1 MKRLIEKIK
10 ELIEKIKNLPL
21 KKRIV
26 LLVTVILT
34 AVLCVA
40 VVVVAWFY
48 RQRKAA
54 EMYKVE
60 FPNSLYL
67 NAAQRE
73 DRMYFN
79 MNAISQYKIDPVTDS
94 PVHDEQGNLI
104 PVNSQKYVFAVS
116 GSSVKNYKIQLAH
129 TNNNQ
134 FTYKIYPATQYDTA
148 NDVPSGTSEDDIVLY
163 NMHADSH
170 NENTMQIVN
179 DEYSESGSKYYVKG
193 SAVVPGEYKNDKTD
207 VPKEAESSGPY
218 YEENYGSLTNVQKD
232 DIPSYWQSESIP
244 VTWDSN
250 KKFCHYYIIEVTWEK
265 RAGLTFESKET
276 DMVYITAS
284 R

>member
-34 AVLCVA
+34 AILCVD

-48 RQRKAA
+48 RQKKAA

-94 PVHDEQGNLI
+94 PVHDSQGNLI
-104 PVNSQKYVFAVS
+104 PVTSQKYVFAVS

-170 NENTMQIVN
+170 NENNMQIVN

>member
-34 AVLCVA
+34 AILCVA

-48 RQRKAA
+48 RQKKAA

-94 PVHDEQGNLI
+94 PVHDSQGNLI
-104 PVNSQKYVFAVS
+104 PVTSQKYVFAVS
-116 GSSVKNYKIQLAH
+116 G
-129 TNNNQ
+129 
-134 FTYKIYPATQYDTA
+134 
-148 NDVPSGTSEDDIVLY
+148 
-163 NMHADSH
+163 
-170 NENTMQIVN
+170 
-179 DEYSESGSKYYVKG
+179 
-193 SAVVPGEYKNDKTD
+193 
-207 VPKEAESSGPY
+207 
-218 YEENYGSLTNVQKD
+218 
-232 DIPSYWQSESIP
+232 
-244 VTWDSN
+244 
-250 KKFCHYYIIEVTWEK
+250 
-265 RAGLTFESKET
+265 R
-276 DMVYITAS
+276 
-284 R
+284 

>member
-1 MKRLIEKIK
+1 MKVLIERIKKLIEKFN
-10 ELIEKIKNLPL
+10 NLTL
-21 KKRIV
+21 KKRVV
-26 LLVTVILT
+26 LSITIILT
-34 AVLCVA
+34 AVLCVS
-40 VVVVAWFY
+40 VFVVAWFY

-67 NAAQRE
+67 NVAQRE

-94 PVHDEQGNLI
+94 PVHDSEGKLI
-104 PVNSQKYVFAVS
+104 PVTSQKYVFAVS
-116 GSSVKNYKIQLAH
+116 GSSIKNYRIQLAH

-134 FTYKIYPATQYDTA
+134 FTYKIYPASQYD
-148 NDVPSGTSEDDIVLY
+148 DESSIPGGTDEDNIVLY
-163 NMHADSH
+163 NMHANSH
-170 NENTMQIVN
+170 NENTIQVEN
-179 DEYSESGSKYYVKG
+179 DEYSENGSKYYVKAT
-193 SAVVPGEYKNDKTD
+193 SQLSGEYKNSKTD
-207 VPKEAESSGPY
+207 IPMEAESSGTH

-232 DIPSYWQSESIP
+232 DIASYWLSETIP

-265 RAGLTFESKET
+265 RSGQTFESKET